1 MEQISE
7 RERMLIARGD
17 VALVTLQAV
26 LNVIKPAMDTNG
38 KTSNQLNAILAK
50 QPSQQPTLLSIT
62 AQVTTQT
69 TATLHSVV
77 DIIEQ
82 TRAELTAFEEK
93 AGLAELVGDAEQ
105 NVLDGIRQSSDF
117 YSDKSDEELRK
128 LVGL

>member
-17 VALVTLQAV
+17 VALATLQAV

-50 QPSQQPTLLSIT
+50 QPTQQSTLLSIT

-82 TRAELTAFEEK
+82 TRAELAAFEEQ
-93 AGLAELVGDAEQ
+93 AGLAELVGDAER

>member
-17 VALVTLQAV
+17 VALTTLQAV
-26 LNVIKPAMDTNG
+26 LKVIRPALETNS
-38 KTSNQLNAILAK
+38 KTAEQLNAILAK

-62 AQVTTQT
+62 AQVATQT

-77 DIIEQ
+77 ETIEQ
-82 TRAELTAFEEK
+82 TNAELLAFEQS
-93 AGLAELVGDAEQ
+93 AGISDTVGDAER
-105 NVLDGIRQSSDF
+105 NVIDGIRQSSDF
-117 YSDKSDEELRK
+117 YSDKSDEEIRK